1 MHGSSSRWLFRR
13 TGRLR
18 GQMVGCPIPHDR
30 IFLQGCALYRSGFKG
45 EGGRAAGGR
54 NRGSQEG
61 GSRAAE
67 LEEKRL
73 EEEGKR
79 IDEVKASL
87 SAEELDAIS
96 QEASQLIEQEHGLVR
111 FGRET
116 LIQLKVRDRIRA
128 RYLKPDSS

>member
-1 MHGSSSRWLFRR
+1 MHSSSSRWLFRR

-45 EGGRAAGGR
+45 EGGE
-54 NRGSQEG
+54 QQ
-61 GSRAAE
+61 AAE
-67 LEEKRL
+67 IEGRKKAEGEQLQLEEKRL

-87 SAEELDAIS
+87 SAEELDALS

-128 RYLKPDSS
+128 RYLKPDRS